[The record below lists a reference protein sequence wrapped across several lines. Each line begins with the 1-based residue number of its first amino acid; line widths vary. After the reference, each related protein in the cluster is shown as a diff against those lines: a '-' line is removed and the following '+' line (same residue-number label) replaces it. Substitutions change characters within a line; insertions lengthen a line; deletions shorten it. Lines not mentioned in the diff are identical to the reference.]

1 MEAPAAG
8 WAGGREPTGAGVAGA
23 RSPASTVHPQGWE
36 QGSWTRSRT
45 TPPSASPPTAATD
58 AWTGSFEDL
67 STGSS
72 LGLCSHLGRGEIC
85 GHDGLQGQGRKGFH
99 GKGWGAELPCPGKPV
114 QSGVRAWTSLD
125 SAG

>member
-58 AWTGSFEDL
+58 AWTGSFDE
-67 STGSS
+67 SN
-72 LGLCSHLGRGEIC
+72 E
-85 GHDGLQGQGRKGFH
+85 
-99 GKGWGAELPCPGKPV
+99 ALPLAM
-114 QSGVRAWTSLD
+114 SMES
-125 SAG
+125 